1 MINKAVATFAI
12 KVGSSVMK
20 LITAQIIKYLSSE
33 EFSNSIKKLIK
44 NMVEQL
50 VKLVISEKKATNNWN
65 RSIKGKDNYIFY
77 YEDIF

>member
-1 MINKAVATFAI
+1 MNKAVANLAI
-12 KVGSSVMK
+12 KVGTAVMK

-50 VKLVISEKKATNNWN
+50 VKLVISEKKMT
-65 RSIKGKDNYIFY
+65 SK
-77 YEDIF
+77 

>member
-1 MINKAVATFAI
+1 MINKAVANLAI
-12 KVGSSVMK
+12 KVGTAVMK

-50 VKLVISEKKATNNWN
+50 VKLVISEKKMTSKWYRQLN
-65 RSIKGKDNYIFY
+65 D
-77 YEDIF
+77 

>member
-1 MINKAVATFAI
+1 MINKTVATLVI
-12 KVGSSVMK
+12 KVGTAVMK

-50 VKLVISEKKATNNWN
+50 VKLVISEKKATNN
-65 RSIKGKDNYIFY
+65 
-77 YEDIF
+77 

>member
-1 MINKAVATFAI
+1 
-12 KVGSSVMK
+12 MK

-50 VKLVISEKKATNNWN
+50 VKLVMSEKKMV
-65 RSIKGKDNYIFY
+65 SK
-77 YEDIF
+77 

>member
-1 MINKAVATFAI
+1 MINKAVANLAI
-12 KVGSSVMK
+12 KVGTAVMK

-50 VKLVISEKKATNNWN
+50 VKLVISEKKMT
-65 RSIKGKDNYIFY
+65 SK
-77 YEDIF
+77 

>member
-1 MINKAVATFAI
+1 MINKAVANLAI
-12 KVGSSVMK
+12 KVGTAVMK

-50 VKLVISEKKATNNWN
+50 VKLVISEKKMTN
-65 RSIKGKDNYIFY
+65 K
-77 YEDIF
+77 

>member
-1 MINKAVATFAI
+1 MINKAVATLAI
-12 KVGSSVMK
+12 KVGTAVMK

-50 VKLVISEKKATNNWN
+50 VKLVMSEKKMV
-65 RSIKGKDNYIFY
+65 SK
-77 YEDIF
+77 

>member
-1 MINKAVATFAI
+1 MINKAVATLAI
-12 KVGSSVMK
+12 KVGSKVMK

-50 VKLVISEKKATNNWN
+50 VKLVISEKKATNN
-65 RSIKGKDNYIFY
+65 
-77 YEDIF
+77 